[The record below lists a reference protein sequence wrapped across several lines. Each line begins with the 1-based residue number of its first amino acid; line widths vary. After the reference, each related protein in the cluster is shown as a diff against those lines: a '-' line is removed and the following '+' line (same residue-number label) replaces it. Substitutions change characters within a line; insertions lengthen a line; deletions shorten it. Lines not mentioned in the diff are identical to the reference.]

1 MVLHC
6 DADAFFCQVERSR
19 DPSLASVP
27 ALAVRQHGDVISVD
41 AGARAAGVTRDDSPS
56 AAREKLRAVG
66 GVLAHVHVVEGHRV
80 SYRPYLAASAALVRL
95 LASEETAEAV
105 ARATRRGSDGT
116 KGTSDAHAAAAS
128 HAKSAVAP
136 AARVSAAPAL
146 TVEKASIDE
155 AYVQLPAGASLDRDA
170 RRAAD
175 AIRTLARERLGLV
188 VSVGA
193 ASNKFLAKRASATC
207 KPDGVAIV
215 ASDEDVAAVLAKTP
229 AWKLPGCGGGG
240 VASRMQTAL
249 GARTASDVATKTPSA
264 LVAALGL
271 APAVAERA
279 VLAARGVCDAP
290 VVPRGTANGTV
301 GVHATLT
308 VTPRRMPARPGFEP
322 VTSASGGRAGMFE
335 PLRVGERDRAD
346 GLVDAMARDLA
357 GRVCDDAAAEKRW
370 PRTLTATVATKI
382 APDAATTTKS
392 KSRAFPARVTKRESD
407 ATRRAT
413 RDVGDAREGVSSG
426 QGSSERDVANA
437 VAEACR
443 ALVRAA
449 TTGADAETL
458 VTKVSLTATG
468 FKPER
473 SGDAVLARA
482 FRKGAGTTAGT
493 TAGTGAGTGAGT
505 AGLGTAGLGCG
516 SSDLPPVFPP
526 PRPPPFPPRPPRPLP
541 PVAFSSSSSSALH
554 SSFALAASLDSLDAL
569 ASFLDSL
576 ADSLLDSLADSLAD
590 SLGSLCFG
598 GGVVLG
604 CGISVLGCGISV
616 LGCGISVLGCG
627 SSVLGCG
634 SSALPPLPPFPEGFA
649 AAAAALAAALP
660 PESGACFPPL
670 PPAAAAPF
678 PPDAGASCEKGR

>member
-1 MVLHC
+1 MSSRRRASSGLDDVTPDDDRPPPGRRRVVLHC

-116 KGTSDAHAAAAS
+116 KDTIDAHAAAS
-128 HAKSAVAP
+128 RAKAAVAP
-136 AARVSAAPAL
+136 ATRASAAPAL

-215 ASDEDVAAVLAKTP
+215 ASDEDVAAVLAETP

-249 GARTASDVATKTPSA
+249 GARTASDVAKKTPAA

-290 VVPRGTANGTV
+290 VVPRGSANGTV
-301 GVHATLT
+301 GVHTTLT
-308 VTPRRMPARPGFEP
+308 VAPRRMPARPGFEP

-335 PLRVGERDRAD
+335 PLRVRERERTD

-370 PRTLTATVATKI
+370 PRTLAATVATKI
-382 APDAATTTKS
+382 APEAATTTKS
-392 KSRAFPARVTKRESD
+392 KSRAFPARVTKSD

-413 RDVGDAREGVSSG
+413 RGVGETREGVSSG

-449 TTGADAETL
+449 TAGADAETL

-482 FRKGAGTTAGT
+482 FRKGAGTGVGT
-493 TAGTGAGTGAGT
+493 GEGTGAGTGAGT
-505 AGLGTAGLGCG
+505 GGDADAAAVERADAREEDEEF
-516 SSDLPPVFPP
+516 S
-526 PRPPPFPPRPPRPLP
+526 PPFYINPSLGGYDEDGDGDYGGDGDGDAGATEGERSERADVEMATAAADGSRPLP
-541 PVAFSSSSSSALH
+541 VASMWRLLGARKIT
-554 SSFALAASLDSLDAL
+554 AEEVRDARRRR
-569 ASFLDSL
+569 
-576 ADSLLDSLADSLAD
+576 
-590 SLGSLCFG
+590 
-598 GGVVLG
+598 V
-604 CGISVLGCGISV
+604 
-616 LGCGISVLGCG
+616 
-627 SSVLGCG
+627 
-634 SSALPPLPPFPEGFA
+634 ER
-649 AAAAALAAALP
+649 
-660 PESGACFPPL
+660 
-670 PPAAAAPF
+670 
-678 PPDAGASCEKGR
+678 AGRVGNR